1 MAHLRQSIRERIATD
16 VTGLTTC
23 GTSVFQSRV
32 YPVEDASLPCL
43 LVYTTSE
50 ESEVDIMESPR
61 AMKRLLNVIVQGVV
75 GTATNPDDTLDTI
88 SKEVEVAIAG
98 DVTINNLANN
108 SFLSST
114 EIEYSA
120 EGAKPIG
127 IVRLNYVVEYRN
139 LDNAPESAI

>member
-1 MAHLRQSIRERIATD
+1 M
-16 VTGLTTC
+16 
-23 GTSVFQSRV
+23 FQSRV
-32 YPVEDASLPCL
+32 YPVEDSSLPCL

-50 ESEVDIMESPR
+50 ESEVTEIASPR
-61 AMKRLLNVIVQGVV
+61 PMTRLLNVIVQGVV

-88 SKEVEVAIAG
+88 SKEVEVALAG

-108 SFLSST
+108 SFLSSP

-139 LDNAPESAI
+139 LDYAPESAI

>member
-16 VTGLTTC
+16 VTGLSTT
-23 GTSVFQSRV
+23 GSNVFQSRV
-32 YPVEDASLPCL
+32 YPVEDGSLPCL

-50 ESEVDIMESPR
+50 ESEVDTMESPR
-61 AMKRLLNVIVQGVV
+61 QMKRLLNVIVQGVV
-75 GTATNPDDTLDTI
+75 GATTPDDTLDTI

-98 DVTINNLANN
+98 DVTINSLAKN

-114 EIEYSA
+114 EIEFNS

>member
-16 VTGLTTC
+16 VTGLSTT
-23 GTSVFQSRV
+23 GSNVFQSRV

-50 ESEVDIMESPR
+50 ESEVTEIASPR
-61 AMKRLLNVIVQGVV
+61 PMTRFLNVIVQGVV
-75 GTATNPDDTLDTI
+75 GATMPDDTLDDI
-88 SKEVEVAIAG
+88 SKEVEVALAG
-98 DVTINNLANN
+98 DVSINNLANN

-114 EIEYSA
+114 TIEFNA

-127 IVRLNYVVEYRN
+127 TVMLNYIVEYRN
-139 LDNAPESAI
+139 LDNNPESAI

>member
-23 GTSVFQSRV
+23 GTNVFQSRV
-32 YPVEDASLPCL
+32 YPIEDSKLPCL

-50 ESEVDIMESPR
+50 DSEVTEMASPR
-61 AMKRLLNVIVQGVV
+61 PMTRTLNVVVQGVV
-75 GTATNPDDTLDTI
+75 GATTPDDTLDLI
-88 SKEVEVAIAG
+88 SKEVEVAPAG
-98 DVTINNLANN
+98 DVSINSLANN

-114 EIEYSA
+114 EIEFNA

-127 IVRLNYVVEYRN
+127 TVILNYVVEYRN
-139 LDNAPESAI
+139 LDNNPETAI

>member
-16 VTGLTTC
+16 VSGLSTTG
-23 GTSVFQSRV
+23 SNVFQSRV
-32 YPVEDASLPCL
+32 YPVEDGSLPCL

-50 ESEVDIMESPR
+50 ESEVDTMESPR
-61 AMKRLLNVIVQGVV
+61 QMKRLLNVIVQGVV
-75 GTATNPDDTLDTI
+75 GATTPDDTLDTI

-98 DVTINNLANN
+98 DVTINSLAKN

-114 EIEYSA
+114 EIEYNA